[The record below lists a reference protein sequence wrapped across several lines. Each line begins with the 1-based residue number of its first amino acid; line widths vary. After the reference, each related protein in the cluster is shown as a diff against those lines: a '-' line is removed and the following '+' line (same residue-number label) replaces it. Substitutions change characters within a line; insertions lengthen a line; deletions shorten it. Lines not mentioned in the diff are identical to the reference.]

1 MRKLILEEG
10 DYLKGELGHGH
21 ERSDRRT
28 DGRSYPYGLSRF
40 THCAHGARAQG
51 PAPQGGPAPPSN
63 YKNL

>member
-28 DGRSYPYGLSRF
+28 DGQTDTCIDGQCS
-40 THCAHGARAQG
+40 C
-51 PAPQGGPAPPSN
+51 
-63 YKNL
+63 